1 MNPYFEVKREKIVT
15 ESGLEVNKEALI
27 NAETDTILG
36 IVSPGYEVVTHEQVA
51 GLFGDALETYNHD
64 VIGNYL
70 DSTGRRWKQ
79 RIVFKDDRLNFDI
92 DGRGDFAGIM
102 LELFNGYDARTAFG
116 YNLLGFRYYCT
127 NGMVTGKKS
136 LFRESLSH
144 FNDAVDRLQRAFELK
159 WPAFESRVGIWQD
172 WTRIPYTEDQFK
184 LYLETKV
191 KNGNKKGLISEKMAE
206 GIVAEWTP
214 SLNTQKLD
222 ETMWGAF
229 NVLTYLATHK
239 TKARNGSNLFS
250 NRYNTMNRL
259 AEEFYNEEMPASEM
273 VVTV

>member
-1 MNPYFEVKREKIVT
+1 MNPYFEVKREKIQT
-15 ESGLEVNKEALI
+15 ESGIGINKEALI
-27 NAETDTILG
+27 NSETDQLLG

-51 GLFGDALETYNHD
+51 GLFSDALETYNHD

-79 RIVFKDDRLNFDI
+79 RIVFKDERLNFDI

-144 FNDAVDRLQRAFELK
+144 FNDAIDRLQRTFELK

-184 LYLETKV
+184 LYLESEV

-214 SLNTQKLD
+214 SLNVQNLD

-259 AEEFYNEEMPASEM
+259 AEDFYNEMPASEM

>member
-1 MNPYFEVKREKIVT
+1 MNPYFEVKREKLVT
-15 ESGLEVNKEALI
+15 ESGLMTNKEALI
-27 NAETDTILG
+27 NSESDAILG

-51 GLFGDALETYNHD
+51 GLFSDALETYKHD

-116 YNLLGFRYYCT
+116 YNLLGFRYACT
-127 NGMVTGKKS
+127 NGMVTGKTS

-144 FNDAVDRLQRAFELK
+144 FNDAIDRLQRAFELK

-184 LYLETKV
+184 LYLESKI

-214 SLNTQKLD
+214 SLNTQNLD

>member
-1 MNPYFEVKREKIVT
+1 MNPYFEVKREKIQT
-15 ESGLEVNKEALI
+15 ESGIGINKEALI
-27 NAETDTILG
+27 NSETDQLLG

-51 GLFGDALETYNHD
+51 GLFSDALETYNHD

-79 RIVFKDDRLNFDI
+79 RIVFKDERLNFDI

-144 FNDAVDRLQRAFELK
+144 FNDAIDRLQRAFELK

-184 LYLETKV
+184 LYLESKV

-214 SLNTQKLD
+214 SLNVQNLD

-259 AEEFYNEEMPASEM
+259 AEDFYNEMPASEM

>member
-1 MNPYFEVKREKIVT
+1 MDPYFEVKREKLVT
-15 ESGLEVNKEALI
+15 ESGLMTSKEALI
-27 NAETDTILG
+27 NSESDAILG

-51 GLFGDALETYNHD
+51 GLFSDALETYNHD
-64 VIGNYL
+64 VLGNYL

-79 RIVFKDDRLNFDI
+79 RIVFKDERLNFDI

-116 YNLLGFRYYCT
+116 YNLLGFRYACT

-144 FNDAVDRLQRAFELK
+144 FTDAIDRLQRSFELK

-184 LYLETKV
+184 LYLESKT
-191 KNGNKKGLISEKMAE
+191 KNGDKKGLISEKMAE

-214 SLNTQKLD
+214 SLNVQNLD
-222 ETMWGAF
+222 ETMWGTF

-259 AEEFYNEEMPASEM
+259 AEDFYNEIPASEM

>member
-1 MNPYFEVKREKIVT
+1 MDPYFEVKREKLVT
-15 ESGLEVNKEALI
+15 ESGLMTSKEALI
-27 NAETDTILG
+27 NSEPDVVLG

-51 GLFGDALETYNHD
+51 GLFSDALETYNHD

-79 RIVFKDDRLNFDI
+79 RIVFKDERLNFDI

-116 YNLLGFRYYCT
+116 YNLLGFRYACT

-144 FNDAVDRLQRAFELK
+144 FTDAIDRLQRSFELK

-184 LYLETKV
+184 LYLESKT
-191 KNGNKKGLISEKMAE
+191 KNGDKKGLISEKMAE

-214 SLNTQKLD
+214 SLNVQNLD
-222 ETMWGAF
+222 ETMWGTF

-259 AEEFYNEEMPASEM
+259 AEDFYNEIPASEM